1 MNIREWFFAFK
12 NKIGRYYRGQVES
25 LIQYDAADPKIQ
37 CPSSMPQNYWTVT
50 DTRNDRTRRDVTLK
64 ITCEGNT
71 RRI

>member
-1 MNIREWFFAFK
+1 M
-12 NKIGRYYRGQVES
+12 ES

-64 ITCEGNT
+64 ITCEGTTICN
-71 RRI
+71 